1 MKKVVTTLFIYYLLL
16 SFCLTQS
23 NDPSTK
29 KIGLV
34 LSGGGIKGFGHI
46 GTLQLIDSLNIPI
59 DFIAGSSIGAIT
71 AALYATGH
79 SAEEIKKIAYNTKW
93 MKFLVKL
100 EKEINYIIFKKKML
114 INTNYHFL

>member
-16 SFCLTQS
+16 SFCLTQ
-23 NDPSTK
+23 NNNPSTK

-79 SAEEIKKIAYNTKW
+79 SAEEVKKIAYNTKW
-93 MKFLVKL
+93 D
-100 EKEINYIIFKKKML
+100 EIFSQARKRNQLY
-114 INTNYHFL
+114 